1 MPGKIPSV
9 HVRPRQVL
17 HFGWPS
23 LPKLAYCLD
32 RVRYIEIDQGT
43 MVSRAL
49 MVRACGPVEDDDGVG
64 VDVAVHRLGVLPKV
78 FVG

>member
-1 MPGKIPSV
+1 
-9 HVRPRQVL
+9 
-17 HFGWPS
+17 
-23 LPKLAYCLD
+23 
-32 RVRYIEIDQGT
+32 

-78 FVG
+78 LVG